1 MNQPKSDN
9 SLLTPGMVFEKYTVE
24 RLLGKGGM
32 GAVYLVRHNILD
44 SLFALKVLF
53 PEIAVKNARFV
64 DRFIREAKLACKIK
78 HPNLIAVHDAGKNLD
93 TGIYYLVMDYVPGGN
108 VREILKKEKT
118 IPVGRALKIITQIAS
133 ALAAADQHH
142 MVHRDIKPDNIM
154 FAADGTAKLADLG
167 IAKSTD
173 EQDTMLTMAADVFGT
188 PAYMSPEQA
197 KDSSQVDSRADIYS
211 LGIVF
216 YEMISGQ
223 RPIHGKGTIQILSQ
237 VVSNEAIPDIRT
249 IMPEIPENIAKLLT
263 DMTEKNVD
271 LRIQSPSE
279 LLKRLQQISSA
290 EAGKYRK
297 PQTVELTPLQQ
308 IPAGKAEKNIPPAK
322 AAVQQSEYETSVT
335 IENIAARQPD
345 AAEKKPENYP
355 ADIELTA
362 VTLAEC
368 AEKTVGNIDGNS
380 VETATVA
387 AAAPVA
393 SANTQP
399 EVSGNEEL
407 PEASNKKRLLRLLI
421 AVAALLLIIIL
432 SFAAYARKSQASPAT
447 TNAPQ
452 PTPQAA
458 PEVISA
464 PAAQATDTPEIAEN
478 KIITPGSAVI
488 VSGDPAAYSDMHNT
502 LQPLKL
508 SLIEQDGLGQYAAQ
522 IDEIIKAK
530 PIFVIVEISQKFA
543 ADDISIATFEN
554 VIRFYLSKLRDNLI
568 PFAFCF
574 STENP
579 EYPKIQKFN
588 AAIAQ
593 YCQLYSVPVL
603 EKCQDH
609 SALQKL
615 IEQYAPKTH

>member
-237 VVSNEAIPDIRT
+237 VVSNEAIPDIRS

-335 IENIAARQPD
+335 IEDIAARQPD

-407 PEASNKKRLLRLLI
+407 PETSNKKRLLRLLI

-447 TNAPQ
+447 TNEPQ

-530 PIFVIVEISQKFA
+530 PLFVIVEISQKFA

-554 VIRFYLSKLRDNLI
+554 VIRFYLSIRNIISVVGL
-568 PFAFCF
+568 CF
-574 STENP
+574 
-579 EYPKIQKFN
+579 
-588 AAIAQ
+588 
-593 YCQLYSVPVL
+593 
-603 EKCQDH
+603 
-609 SALQKL
+609 
-615 IEQYAPKTH
+615 